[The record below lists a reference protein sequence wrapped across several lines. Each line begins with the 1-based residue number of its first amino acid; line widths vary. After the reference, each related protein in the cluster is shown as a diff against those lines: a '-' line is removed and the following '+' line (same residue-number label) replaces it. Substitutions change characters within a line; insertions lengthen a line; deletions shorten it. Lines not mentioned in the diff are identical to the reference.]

1 MEKPGVLLLAEL
13 KMFPSGLNIFLR
25 GVMSKILDAR
35 ELGKFSK
42 ELKLLLF
49 FSFGNKSRQAFQK
62 DVVSDREP
70 VSFFLFFYITVSPQ
84 KQITHFLKT
93 FSSRQATLYP
103 NHQLSGKA
111 FTMRAF
117 EALGYPS
124 RSVSNGIHS

>member
-1 MEKPGVLLLAEL
+1 MEKPGALFLAEL

-42 ELKLLLF
+42 EVKLLLL

-70 VSFFLFFYITVSPQ
+70 LSFFS
-84 KQITHFLKT
+84 FLSLSAHKSKLHT
-93 FSSRQATLYP
+93 FSKPFQVGKPYFILTINYQER
-103 NHQLSGKA
+103 LSQ
-111 FTMRAF
+111 
-117 EALGYPS
+117 
-124 RSVSNGIHS
+124 